1 MAKNKK
7 VESTSSSLSNSDGNV
22 EQPKRKVG
30 RPIKTN
36 KVITK
41 STQLGTKD
49 GEERATFILR
59 QELIEN
65 IKTIAYWDRQLLK
78 ETIDIALDAYVKAW
92 IKKNGV
98 LKSRPDQVKARDSKR
113 SNSGRPSSK

>member
-1 MAKNKK
+1 MAKHTKN
-7 VESTSSSLSNSDGNV
+7 NV
-22 EQPKRKVG
+22 ALPVDKEQQPKRKVG
-30 RPIKTN
+30 RPATTN

-41 STQLGTKD
+41 STQLGTKE

-78 ETIDIALDAYVKAW
+78 ETIDIALDTYTKNW
-92 IKKNGV
+92 IKKNGP
-98 LKSRPDQVKARDSKR
+98 LKDRPEQVKARDSKR
-113 SNSGRPSSK
+113 SNSGRPSTK